1 MQVKYPS
8 IILAV
13 LLCLPAAAQDY
24 SGIIASI
31 ERNSTALRA
40 LRSEAEAD
48 RMTARTGLTPD
59 DPEVEFGYLW
69 ETADPGGGHRIDLSA
84 TQSFAFP
91 TVYYWKKRISEG
103 ECAAAD
109 YRYAVGR
116 KRVLLEAKRLCIEL
130 TYRNALQRELDK
142 CLKHAETI
150 LGSWQEKFD
159 SGSAG
164 IIDLNKAKFAL
175 LSASRAART
184 NALERDALLSELR
197 TLNGGGQ
204 LDFSF
209 DEFAAPLLPSDF
221 ESWYGEAVGTCSELQ
236 AVEND
241 RRTAESAKKL
251 AASEW
256 LPKFSIGYVSERVGG
271 STLQGVAAGI
281 SIPLWENSGKLRAAK
296 ARYEAA
302 DAKLQDEYLQFRNS
316 LKTKYDKALGLVGL
330 CEEYRGALSSLD
342 ASDLL
347 YEALQGGEIALEDYV
362 YGIELWNAA
371 LTDVLESERDC
382 HSLIAELES
391 FGE

>member
-1 MQVKYPS
+1 MQVRYSS

-13 LLCLPAAAQDY
+13 LFCLPAAAQDY

-31 ERNSTALRA
+31 ERNSTALRV
-40 LRSEAEAD
+40 LRAETEAD

-91 TVYYWKKRISEG
+91 TVYYWKKRISDG

-130 TYRNALQRELDK
+130 TYRNALQKELDK

-184 NALERDALLSELR
+184 SALERDALLSELR

-221 ESWYGEAVGTCSELQ
+221 ESWYGETVGTCSELQ

-241 RRTAESAKKL
+241 RRTAEAARKL

-256 LPKFSIGYVSERVGG
+256 LPRLSIGYVSERVGG
-271 STLQGVAAGI
+271 STLQGVAAGV
-281 SIPLWENSGKLRAAK
+281 SIPLWENSGRLRAAR

-302 DAKLQDEYLQFRNS
+302 GAKVEDEYLRFRNS
-316 LKTKYDKALGLVGL
+316 LKTKYDKALGLVEL
-330 CEEYRGALSSLD
+330 CAEYREALSSLS

-347 YEALQGGEIALEDYV
+347 YEALEDGEIALEDYV
-362 YGIELWNAA
+362 YGIELWNSA

>member
-1 MQVKYPS
+1 MKIKHIS
-8 IILAV
+8 IPLAL
-13 LLCLPAAAQDY
+13 LLCTLAGAQDY
-24 SGIIASI
+24 SAVLASI
-31 ERNSTALRA
+31 EQNSTTLRT

-48 RMTARTGLTPD
+48 RMAARTGLTPD

-69 ETADPGGGHRIDLSA
+69 ETASPEGGHRIDLSA

-91 TVYYWKKRISEG
+91 TVYYWKKKISDG

-109 YRYAVGR
+109 YRYAIAR
-116 KRVLLEAKRLCIEL
+116 KQLMLEARRLCIDL
-130 TYRNALQRELDK
+130 TYRNALQKELDK
-142 CLKHAETI
+142 CQSNAETI

-164 IIDLNKAKFAL
+164 VIDLNKARFAL

-184 NALERDALLSELR
+184 NSLERDALLSELR
-197 TLNGGGQ
+197 TLNGGKP
-204 LDFSF
+204 LDFSA
-209 DEFAAPLLPSDF
+209 DEFSAPLLPSDF
-221 ESWYGEAVGTCSELQ
+221 ETWYGETVGSSSELQ

-241 RRTAESAKKL
+241 RRLAESSRKL

-256 LPKFSIGYVSERVGG
+256 LPKFSVGYVSERVSG

-281 SIPLWENSGKLRAAK
+281 SIPLWENRGKLRAAR

-302 DAKLQDEYLQFRNS
+302 DAKLQDEYLQFHNS
-316 LKTKYDKALGLVGL
+316 LRTKYDKAQGLIAL
-330 CEEYRGALSSLD
+330 CAEYHRTLSSLS
-342 ASDLL
+342 AADLL

-362 YGIELWNAA
+362 YGIELWNDA
-371 LTDVLESERDC
+371 LSDVLESERDC

>member
-1 MQVKYPS
+1 MKIKYIS
-8 IILAV
+8 IPMAL
-13 LLCLPAAAQDY
+13 LLCTLAGAQDY
-24 SGIIASI
+24 SAVLASI
-31 ERNSTALRA
+31 EQNSTTLRT

-48 RMTARTGLTPD
+48 RMTARTGLTPE

-69 ETADPGGGHRIDLSA
+69 ETADPEGGHRIDLSA

-91 TVYYWKKRISEG
+91 TVYYWKKKISDG

-109 YRYAVGR
+109 YRYSVAR
-116 KRVLLEAKRLCIEL
+116 KKVLLEAKQLCIEL
-130 TYRNALQRELDK
+130 TYRNALQKELDK
-142 CLKHAETI
+142 CQSNAETI

-164 IIDLNKAKFAL
+164 VIDLNKARFAL

-184 NALERDALLSELR
+184 NSLEREALLAELR
-197 TLNGGGQ
+197 TLNGGQ
-204 LDFSF
+204 PLDFSF
-209 DEFAAPLLPSDF
+209 EEFAAPLLPADF
-221 ESWYGEAVGTCSELQ
+221 ESWYEQTVGSSSELQ

-241 RRTAESAKKL
+241 LRLAESEKKL

-256 LPKFSIGYVSERVGG
+256 LPKFSVGYVSERVSG

-281 SIPLWENSGKLRAAK
+281 SIPLWENRGKVRAAK

-302 DAKLQDEYLQFRNS
+302 DAKVQDEYLQFHNS
-316 LKTKYDKALGLVGL
+316 LKTKYDKAQGLIEL
-330 CEEYRGALSSLD
+330 CAEYRGTLSSLS
-342 ASDLL
+342 AADLL

-362 YGIELWNAA
+362 YGIELWNDA
-371 LTDVLESERDC
+371 LTAVLESERDC